1 MLIPPGYERL
11 VIGCTIAYLPINLRH
26 TIVYPTIIH
35 PKQYICIKIIII
47 LEAESF
53 RTIRIGTLVAVD
65 AEWRN
70 TKLDP
75 RLNGMNG
82 FAELLYKPAHIIT
95 APITDVSHAAR
106 LLAEELLIR
115 NLTSG
120 LWIWIEII
128 INMESINI
136 ISAYN
141 VHCHLANIVGCSLQ
155 PRVQQRQLAILK
167 TEIRTPLYDILRR
180 NLLIG
185 SYAMLGTIRINPG
198 MKLHATIMTLL
209 YHPLQRIPIRRRSLS
224 LHPRKKLAPRL

>member
-11 VIGCTIAYLPINLRH
+11 VIGSTIAYLPINLRH

-82 FAELLYKPAHIIT
+82 FAELLYN
-95 APITDVSHAAR
+95 R
-106 LLAEELLIR
+106 LTLSR
-115 NLTSG
+115 RQSP
-120 LWIWIEII
+120 
-128 INMESINI
+128 MFRM
-136 ISAYN
+136 
-141 VHCHLANIVGCSLQ
+141 
-155 PRVQQRQLAILK
+155 PR
-167 TEIRTPLYDILRR
+167 DCW
-180 NLLIG
+180 
-185 SYAMLGTIRINPG
+185 
-198 MKLHATIMTLL
+198 
-209 YHPLQRIPIRRRSLS
+209 
-224 LHPRKKLAPRL
+224 RKSC

>member
-1 MLIPPGYERL
+1 
-11 VIGCTIAYLPINLRH
+11 
-26 TIVYPTIIH
+26 
-35 PKQYICIKIIII
+35 
-47 LEAESF
+47 
-53 RTIRIGTLVAVD
+53 
-65 AEWRN
+65 
-70 TKLDP
+70 
-75 RLNGMNG
+75 MNG
-82 FAELLYKPAHIIT
+82 FAELLYKPAHVIT

-141 VHCHLANIVGCSLQ
+141 VHSHLANIVGCSLQ

-167 TEIRTPLYDILRR
+167 TEIRTPLHDILRR
-180 NLLIG
+180 NLLIR

-198 MKLHATIMTLL
+198 MKLHTTIMTLL

-224 LHPRKKLAPRL
+224 LHPRKELAPRL